1 MKLPSG
7 TALLLAGSGLYW
19 ILSSHLIAS
28 FSVLAAGVF
37 RDVSLGTTLVLVVGV
52 TFTAAGFWIVHYDL
66 DYLNEILTWRCG
78 WVFTIP
84 IILVVADVFLTLLGL
99 AQGSSIVELNPFVA
113 SAVEVGTLA
122 LTPLVVSYMALSEG
136 LVLLMLYVG
145 ARLFGPSS
153 SRRFIPFSAVCGAAS
168 LGPFNN
174 LSILAVSSL
183 GWGSYILGILGASL
197 IAVPV
202 YKAASKGSLKYL

>member
-19 ILSSHLIAS
+19 ILSSQLIAS
-28 FSVLAAGVF
+28 FSVLAPEVF
-37 RDVSLGTTLVLVVGV
+37 RDVSLGTTLILAVGV

-84 IILVVADVFLTLLGL
+84 IILAAADVFLTLLGL
-99 AQGSSIVELNPFVA
+99 AQGSSVVELNPFVA
-113 SAVEVGTLA
+113 SAVEVGTIALA
-122 LTPLVVSYMALSEG
+122 PFVVSYVALSEG
-136 LVLLMLYVG
+136 LALLMLYVG
-145 ARLFGPSS
+145 VRLFGSS
-153 SRRFIPFSAVCGAAS
+153 GSRRFIPFSAVCGAAS

-183 GWGSYILGILGASL
+183 GWGSYVLVILGASL

-202 YKAASKGSLKYL
+202 YKAASKGSLKQL